1 MKPRFLEFNEFS
13 SGKSQRSSI
22 FANMNNP
29 LDPFYGFKSAHD
41 ANNVVM
47 GENGLEKFP
56 GYTEYLNS
64 AVTDTPTITGIYE
77 YKKTGSSAAT
87 YFIVCAGT
95 KVYTASGGNLT
106 EIYSGVTAGATFNFV
121 TFNNVC
127 ILLNGEDDPLYFDG
141 TTCDEISF
149 TDPDTIFGT
158 AKPKFAEIFRN
169 RIFYSGD
176 ASKPSRVWSPR
187 PGTYDNFDNTTSL
200 VDAFDVS
207 VGDGYKITELKVFSK
222 DLMIIY
228 KQGSILRLSGSTPFG
243 SSVDP
248 FRIEE
253 VTRDIGCI
261 AGRTVVQAGKDH
273 YFLSISGYKR
283 LSAVDTYGDIS
294 DADPSYQI
302 TDDINLLN
310 YTDSV
315 ISEAHA
321 TYVQQERHIYLHVPT
336 GSGTTNT
343 QTFVFDVKTGAVMPR
358 SDITAACGAIV
369 NRIYYTGDYD
379 GMVHE
384 QLDGDNYN
392 GDAIESY
399 WESKW
404 LAIGG
409 IRNKKKFKDLIIHF
423 ETSGTATITVQW
435 TIMKMDGSEES
446 FTKSSEAVTG
456 DVWDVAKWDEAIF
469 DAGQSTIFK
478 KNNLGRGRAIKIKII
493 NNNANERWKVR
504 KIELGY
510 MNLGR
515 VAA

>member
-1 MKPRFLEFNEFS
+1 MTTRILEFNEFS
-13 SGKSQRSSI
+13 TGKSQRSSI
-22 FANMNNP
+22 FANLNNP

-41 ANNVVM
+41 ANNVIM

-56 GYTEYLNS
+56 GNTEYLNS
-64 AVTDTPTITGIYE
+64 AVTDTPIITGLYE

-95 KVYTASGGNLT
+95 KIYTASGGNLT
-106 EIYSGVTAGATFNFV
+106 EIYSGITEGATFNFV

-127 ILLNGEDDPLYFDG
+127 IMLNGTDDPLYFDG

-149 TDPDTIFGT
+149 TDPSTILGT
-158 AKPKFAEIFRN
+158 AKPKYAEVFRN

-176 ASKPSRVWSPR
+176 AASPSKIWTPR
-187 PGTYDNFDNTTSL
+187 PGTYDNFDNTTGL
-200 VDAFDVS
+200 VDAFNIS
-207 VGDGYKITELKVFSK
+207 IGDGSRITRLKTFSK
-222 DLMIIY
+222 DLMIVY
-228 KQGSILRLSGSTPFG
+228 KQGSILRISGANPFG
-243 SSVDP
+243 ASVDP

-253 VTRDIGCI
+253 VSKDIGCI

-273 YFLSISGYKR
+273 YFLSYSGYKR

-302 TDDINLLN
+302 TDDVNLIN
-310 YTDSV
+310 YSDSV
-315 ISEAHA
+315 VSEAHA
-321 TYVQQERHIYLHVPT
+321 TYIPQERQIYLHVPT

-343 QTFVFDVKTGAVMPR
+343 QTFVFDVKTGSAQPR
-358 SDITAACGAIV
+358 GGITAQYGAIV
-369 NRIYYTGDYD
+369 NRTYYTGDYS
-379 GMVHE
+379 GMIHE
-384 QLDGDNYN
+384 QLDGDDYA
-392 GDAIESY
+392 GEAIESF

-409 IRNKKKFKDLIIHF
+409 IKNKKKFKHLMIYF
-423 ETSGTATITVQW
+423 ETSGSATITVQW

-446 FTKSSEAVTG
+446 FTKSSEAVTS
-456 DVWDVAKWDEAIF
+456 DLWDVAEWDEAVF

-478 KNNLGRGRAIKIKII
+478 KNNLGRGLAIKLRIT